1 MYLLLLQVNTQ
12 LLAKV
17 DNLLKVGKAN
27 FRPPP
32 KVDSLV
38 VRVELKNPPPPVNF
52 TEWDGLVRIL
62 FNRKHKT
69 VRAIMTQKSI
79 LSVLEDNMR
88 TYISLNNLM
97 LPDPFPSMK
106 DIVEEVLTTEEF
118 SDKRAARMDQDDFLR
133 LLAAFNAKGIH
144 FS

>member
-1 MYLLLLQVNTQ
+1 MQVNTQ

-17 DNLLKVGKAN
+17 ENLLKVGRGN

-69 VRAIMTQKSI
+69 IRAIMTQKSI
-79 LSVLEDNMR
+79 LGVLEDNMR
-88 TYISLNNLM
+88 TNISLNNLP
-97 LPDPFPSMK
+97 LPEPFPLMK
-106 DIVEEVLTTEEF
+106 AVVEEVLTAEEC